1 MGFFGGRLSE
11 GLFFKHLTKKK
22 NPVISEVRTKKINGI
37 NQMLYE
43 NNKAYGDIVNGSG
56 VPFLTTYATQ
66 NGKRLNERKGKSIR
80 LAKLYYLQ
88 ADTMEGNNAEAMR
101 KRAGRVFAC
110 CSHRELAIG
119 AGGYAY
125 NLHTHR
131 CRDRN
136 CTECQRVRAFVLQ
149 QKVREITPSLIEK
162 TSAHDGLIFGT
173 LTVKNPPI
181 TELKDYLKILSKAF
195 ARMLRRKE
203 FARIAVG
210 GFRCFEVTRG
220 ESGQDFCHP
229 HIHFLLQVK
238 ASYFSRNSDL
248 YINGD
253 KWAEAWTDCL
263 RLEVEKTGRI
273 FNVSDYPNG
282 KAFVKILRVQAPNY
296 TRENRKYATIET
308 LQKEGDQVINYVLK
322 YTAKE
327 DEGTKK
333 ALVRNDA
340 WFFEYDKQI
349 KNIRA
354 IAFFGIY
361 KTLIGELEPKEY
373 DEHAIKTDL
382 NNNQARF
389 YSAIWD
395 DDHKYLAIETTEE
408 EALNKKRTNII
419 NSIRT
424 TLTSQLQSK
433 NYILDIMIAALNKG
447 DFLTVNEEVN
457 NHNNLAERLYKTF
470 KRMEKAGELIERH
483 DGFYQH
489 FHKYTFK
496 SVIYEKME
504 SILTAEELENIKK
517 EIELNIEVIEDN
529 PPF

>member
-1 MGFFGGRLSE
+1 MSCE
-11 GLFFKHLTKKK
+11 ATK
-22 NPVISEVRTKKINGI
+22 ENGI

-43 NNKAYGDIVNGSG
+43 NNKAYGDIVNSG
-56 VPFLTTYATQ
+56 EVPFLTTYAAQ
-66 NGKRLNERKGKSIR
+66 NGQRLNERKGKSLR
-80 LAKLYYLQ
+80 LAKLYYMQ
-88 ADTMEGNNAEAMR
+88 AETLEGGKADAMK
-101 KRAGRVFAC
+101 KRAGRVFGC
-110 CSHRELAIG
+110 CSRRELAIG
-119 AGGYAY
+119 SGGYAY

-136 CTECQRVRAFVLQ
+136 CVECQRVRAFVLQ
-149 QKVREITPSLIEK
+149 QKIREITPELIAQ
-162 TSAHDGLIFGT
+162 TSAKDGLIFGT
-173 LTVKNPPI
+173 LTVKNPLI

-195 ARMLRRKE
+195 ARMMRRKE
-203 FARIAVG
+203 FKFFVG

-220 ESGQDFCHP
+220 ESGSEFCHP

-238 ASYFSRNSDL
+238 AEYFVYQSPLYLNSDQ
-248 YINGD
+248 
-253 KWAEAWTDCL
+253 WAEAWTDCL
-263 RLEVEKTGRI
+263 KLEVEKTGRI
-273 FNVSDYPNG
+273 FDRSEYPNG
-282 KAFVKILRVQAPNY
+282 KAFVKILRVQAPDY
-296 TRENRKYATIET
+296 TREKRRYATIET
-308 LQKEGDQVINYVLK
+308 LQNEGDHVINYILK

-327 DEGTKK
+327 DENSTK
-333 ALVRNDA
+333 ALVRGDK

-354 IAFFGIY
+354 ISFFGIY
-361 KTLIGELEPKEY
+361 KKLISELAPREYNEKE
-373 DEHAIKTDL
+373 IKTELD
-382 NNNQARF
+382 NNQAKF
-389 YSAIWD
+389 YSAVWD
-395 DDHKYLAIETTEE
+395 DDHKYIAIETTEE

-433 NYILDIMIAALNKG
+433 NYILDIMIAAMNKG

-496 SVIYEKME
+496 SIIYERME
-504 SILTAEELENIKK
+504 SILTAEELENIKR